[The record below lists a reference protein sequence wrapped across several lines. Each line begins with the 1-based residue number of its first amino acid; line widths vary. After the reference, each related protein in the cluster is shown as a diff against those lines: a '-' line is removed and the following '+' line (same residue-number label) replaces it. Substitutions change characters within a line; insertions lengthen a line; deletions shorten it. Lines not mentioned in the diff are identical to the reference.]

1 MSTYSRLS
9 ALDRSFLDIEDRNT
23 HMHVGATCVF
33 DLGPLRSPSG
43 GIDIDRVRAYVE
55 SRLHLIPRY
64 RQHLARIPFEGHPV
78 WVDDDQFDIRYH
90 VRHLSLPRPGCDREL
105 KRLAGW
111 INSQQ
116 LDRGKPL
123 WELWVVEGLEDDRF
137 AMIGKTHHAMID
149 GIAGAD
155 LIGVLLR
162 PGPATDIDETHP
174 WRPKPAPSPGRLVR
188 DSVLKHLTMPLRTIS
203 ALAKDP
209 AGFLQGA
216 TDLAAALYE
225 STSLS
230 LQPGSETPLNRPI
243 GSHRRFDW
251 LGFDLDRVKA
261 IKNRLG
267 GTVND
272 IVLAIVTG
280 GIRDYLVRHGITLDG
295 EPKFV
300 FRAFCPVG
308 IQTAQRSS
316 SGGNFVSAMMMD
328 LPVAESD
335 PQRRVDL
342 IRDFT
347 HDHKGGAPVR
357 GTEVLEKIADETFP
371 TMLGIFAAAVESS
384 RAYNLIVTNVPGPQF
399 PLYLLGARMRESYP
413 LVPLFGH
420 QGLGIALLSYNGR
433 LCWGFSAD
441 RDIVPDLHDLVE
453 SVREAFAELGR
464 AAGLEPAG
472 NRSAGGVADE
482 IAGDSAALAEC
493 LGVSVAL
500 ELPGP
505 GGPGS
510 AEASAASDSGPGRGG
525 SVAPRARARRVPRA
539 AVSATDAGRDETAA

>member
-33 DLGPLRSPSG
+33 EVGPLRGADG
-43 GIDIDRVRAYVE
+43 GIDIERVRAYVE

-64 RQHLARIPFEGHPV
+64 RQHIARVPIEGHPV

-90 VRHLSLPRPGCDREL
+90 VRHLCLPRPGCEREL

-123 WELWVVEGLEDDRF
+123 WELWVVEGLENDRF
-137 AMIGKTHHAMID
+137 AIIAKTHHCMID
-149 GIAGAD
+149 GLAGAD
-155 LIGVLLR
+155 LLAVLLR
-162 PGPATDIDETHP
+162 PDDDETIDEAHR
-174 WRPKPAPSPGRLVR
+174 WRPRPAPSQARLVR
-188 DSVLKHLTMPLRTIS
+188 DSLIRRLTMPARALG
-203 ALAKDP
+203 ALARDP
-209 AGFLQGA
+209 AGCWQDA
-216 TDLAAALYE
+216 SDLAAALYE

-230 LQPGSETPLNRPI
+230 VMPGSETPLNHPI

-251 LGFDLDRVKA
+251 LCFELDRVKA
-261 IKNRLG
+261 VKNRLG

-272 IVLAIVTG
+272 IVLAVVTG
-280 GIRDYLVRHGITLDG
+280 GVRNYLIKRGVVLDDADG
-295 EPKFV
+295 FV

-308 IQTAQRSS
+308 IQSSQRGSA
-316 SGGNFVSAMMMD
+316 GGNFVSAMMTD
-328 LPVAESD
+328 LPVAETD
-335 PQRRVDL
+335 TTRRLEL
-342 IRDFT
+342 IRTFT
-347 HDHKGGAPVR
+347 REHKGAAPVR

-371 TMLGIFAAAVESS
+371 TMVGLFAAAVESS

-399 PLYLLGARMRESYP
+399 PLYLLGASMRQSYP

-420 QGLGIALLSYNGR
+420 QGVGIALLSYDGH

-453 SVREAFAELGR
+453 SVRFAFLDLCR
-464 AAGLEPAG
+464 TAGLPTVVATSPEAAVPVPTPVPA
-472 NRSAGGVADE
+472 
-482 IAGDSAALAEC
+482 AA
-493 LGVSVAL
+493 
-500 ELPGP
+500 
-505 GGPGS
+505 
-510 AEASAASDSGPGRGG
+510 AAPSP
-525 SVAPRARARRVPRA
+525 ARARTSSGVRQPAPEAESPRK
-539 AVSATDAGRDETAA
+539 SRKPAGRDGSAA